1 MGKSLFIVSICM
13 CKSRM
18 KLAIITRNVLQGMCL
33 YKLNETY
40 CEFAGFFLLLF
51 FCVCFLLT
59 FRFSLLLK
67 DSL

>member
-1 MGKSLFIVSICM
+1 MGKTLFIVSICM

-18 KLAIITRNVLQGMCL
+18 KLAIIIRNVLEGMCL

-51 FCVCFLLT
+51 LCVFYKLLGFL
-59 FRFSLLLK
+59 FY
-67 DSL
+67 

>member
-1 MGKSLFIVSICM
+1 M

-51 FCVCFLLT
+51 FCVCFYKLLG
-59 FRFSLLLK
+59 FLYYWKILYDAKLLLW
-67 DSL
+67 

>member
-1 MGKSLFIVSICM
+1 M

-40 CEFAGFFLLLF
+40 CEFAGFFCCCFFVCVFYKLLG
-51 FCVCFLLT
+51 FLYYWKILYDAK
-59 FRFSLLLK
+59 LL
-67 DSL
+67 

>member
-1 MGKSLFIVSICM
+1 M

-51 FCVCFLLT
+51 FVCVFFKLLGFLYYWKILYDAK
-59 FRFSLLLK
+59 LLLW
-67 DSL
+67 

>member
-40 CEFAGFFLLLF
+40 CEFAGFFVVVVFLCVF
-51 FCVCFLLT
+51 FINL
-59 FRFSLLLK
+59 
-67 DSL
+67 